1 LDLNFENTADGKN
14 KKEEIEDNNSKEL
27 LSILIETAEDF
38 IFSLDGQGKFLS
50 VNNYGSSSLDY
61 KPEEMIG
68 KHFLEF
74 VDNPDRVQVAKS
86 FQEVLKSSKV
96 TIFEVPFV
104 SRFGRK
110 LLYEIKGRSVIRNGN
125 IAGMIG
131 IGRNITLRRADE
143 ARMKD
148 LNSKLVE
155 ANRLI
160 SIERD
165 RAKQKI
171 SVLEELN
178 RLKNEFVSNIS
189 HELRTPLASI
199 IGFSETISLD
209 PAMPEETRNEFI
221 EIILREG
228 KRLAKLINDILDLSK
243 IEGGKIEL
251 KKSNNDV
258 IKILNEAIEAHQ
270 KMAEQKNITFT
281 YEIPQD
287 EILLYCDKERI
298 FQAFSNIINNAIKFT
313 GEKGR
318 VKIIAQ
324 NFYKEIEVIV
334 SDTGAGIPAKDI
346 PHIFDKFYR
355 VERPGTE
362 IAGAGLGLVFVKQIV
377 DSHNGL
383 VTVHSEVN
391 KGTTFVVKLP
401 KSRIINR
408 GDNWPN

>member
-1 LDLNFENTADGKN
+1 MNLNYENIENGDSRKDQPSAKN
-14 KKEEIEDNNSKEL
+14 SEEWLN
-27 LSILIETAEDF
+27 ILIETAEDF
-38 IFSLDGQGKFLS
+38 IFSLDGSGSFLT
-50 VNNYGSSSLDY
+50 VNNYGAMCLDY
-61 KPEEMIG
+61 KPEEMKG
-68 KHFLEF
+68 RHFLEF
-74 VDNPDRVQVAKS
+74 TDDEDKVRIAKA

-96 TIFEVPFV
+96 ATFEVVFL
-104 SRFGRK
+104 SKFGRK
-110 LLYEIKGRSVIRNGN
+110 ILFEINGRSIIKDGVVT
-125 IAGMIG
+125 GMLG
-131 IGRNITLRRADE
+131 IGRNITSRRADD
-143 ARMKD
+143 AKMKE

-178 RLKNEFVSNIS
+178 RLRNEFVSNIS

-199 IGFSETISLD
+199 IGFSETIFSD
-209 PAMPEETRNEFI
+209 PTMPEETRNEFI
-221 EIILREG
+221 EIILQEG

-258 IKILNEAIEAHQ
+258 IKILNEVIEIH
-270 KMAEQKNITFT
+270 KKSAELKNITFT
-281 YEIPQD
+281 CEIPND
-287 EILLYCDKERI
+287 EIMLYCDKERI
-298 FQAFSNIINNAIKFT
+298 HQVFANVINNAIKFT

-334 SDTGAGIPAKDI
+334 SDTGVGIPAKDI
-346 PHIFDKFYR
+346 PYIFDKFYR

-391 KGTTFVVKLP
+391 KGTTFVIKLP
-401 KSRIINR
+401 KSRLINR